1 MNNQKIAQMF
11 SEIADFLE
19 MEDVPFKPQAYKKAA
34 IILDNLEEDVSDVY
48 SKGGKKALIDL
59 SGVGKS
65 MAEKIEE
72 YLKTGK
78 IKYYQELKKKIP
90 VDVDDLMAI
99 EGIGPKTIK
108 TFYKKLGIK
117 NVEDLEKAIKNHEI
131 ASLPGFKEKT
141 EENILTGIKFLKRN
155 RGRFLLSEIL
165 PEAEEIKNK
174 LKELKEIE
182 KISIAGSFR
191 RRKETVGDI
200 DILVVAKKSEKV
212 MDFFVNLSDVVKIW
226 GKGKTKSSVRMK
238 GGFDVDLRVVNK
250 KSYGSALQYF
260 TGAKD
265 HNITTRK
272 IAIKK
277 GLKLNEYG
285 VFKGKK
291 MVAGW
296 NEKGVYKKLGLSWIT
311 PELREDRGEIEAA
324 GKNELPKLIELK
336 DIKGDLHCHS
346 EWDGGNHSIRE
357 MAEAAINRGYQYLGI
372 SDHTKFLKIENGLDE
387 KKLERQRKEIEK
399 LNKKFKNFKIL
410 QGAEVNILKD
420 GSLDISNEALEKL
433 DYVIAGVHS
442 SFKLSREEMTKRII
456 KAMSNPFINII
467 SHPTG
472 RILRERDQY
481 DIDIDKIF
489 EAAKKYKVFLEINSS
504 PKRLDLNDVNIKKA
518 IDYGLKLTINTDS
531 HHKDQLKYM
540 KFGIMQARRGWVKKE
555 DIINTFS
562 LEKIAELFKR

>member
-1 MNNQKIAQMF
+1 
-11 SEIADFLE
+11 
-19 MEDVPFKPQAYKKAA
+19 
-34 IILDNLEEDVSDVY
+34 
-48 SKGGKKALIDL
+48 
-59 SGVGKS
+59 
-65 MAEKIEE
+65 
-72 YLKTGK
+72 
-78 IKYYQELKKKIP
+78 
-90 VDVDDLMAI
+90 
-99 EGIGPKTIK
+99 
-108 TFYKKLGIK
+108 
-117 NVEDLEKAIKNHEI
+117 
-131 ASLPGFKEKT
+131 
-141 EENILTGIKFLKRN
+141 
-155 RGRFLLSEIL
+155 
-165 PEAEEIKNK
+165 
-174 LKELKEIE
+174 
-182 KISIAGSFR
+182 
-191 RRKETVGDI
+191 
-200 DILVVAKKSEKV
+200 
-212 MDFFVNLSDVVKIW
+212 
-226 GKGKTKSSVRMK
+226 MK